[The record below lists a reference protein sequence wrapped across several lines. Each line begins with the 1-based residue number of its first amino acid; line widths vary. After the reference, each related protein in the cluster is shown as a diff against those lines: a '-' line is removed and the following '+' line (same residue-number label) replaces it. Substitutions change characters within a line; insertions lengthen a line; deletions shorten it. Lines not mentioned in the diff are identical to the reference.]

1 MGTEVLGGN
10 PPNLQL
16 YPDPYLNT
24 INIKSL
30 KEKISS
36 NNN

>member
-16 YPDPYLNT
+16 YPDPYLN